1 MSKQTERDAFRSRWG
16 FILAC
21 IGSAVGMGNI
31 WRFPYLVSAWGG
43 MTFLLPYFLFVLL
56 IGSTGIIG
64 EMALGRST
72 RSGPIG
78 AFGQAAALRGR
89 RSTGEAVGY
98 IPVLGSLAL
107 AIGYSCVVGWIFKYF
122 ALALDGGL
130 FAMGQDMN
138 VIVDSFN
145 GTACGWGNNFWLVIA
160 LAVNF
165 AIMAFGVGGGIER
178 ANKVMMPVL
187 SLRDWA
193 STLQRCPARATAT
206 ATSLPSIPRALPT
219 RSCGSTPSGRR
230 SSHSP
235 WLETAR

>member
-78 AFGQAAALRGR
+78 AFG
-89 RSTGEAVGY
+89 
-98 IPVLGSLAL
+98 
-107 AIGYSCVVGWIFKYF
+107 
-122 ALALDGGL
+122 
-130 FAMGQDMN
+130 
-138 VIVDSFN
+138 
-145 GTACGWGNNFWLVIA
+145 
-160 LAVNF
+160 
-165 AIMAFGVGGGIER
+165 
-178 ANKVMMPVL
+178 
-187 SLRDWA
+187 
-193 STLQRCPARATAT
+193 
-206 ATSLPSIPRALPT
+206 
-219 RSCGSTPSGRR
+219 
-230 SSHSP
+230 
-235 WLETAR
+235 

>member
-78 AFGQAAALRGR
+78 AFGQAR
-89 RSTGEAVGY
+89 RS
-98 IPVLGSLAL
+98 
-107 AIGYSCVVGWIFKYF
+107 AIS
-122 ALALDGGL
+122 
-130 FAMGQDMN
+130 
-138 VIVDSFN
+138 
-145 GTACGWGNNFWLVIA
+145 
-160 LAVNF
+160 
-165 AIMAFGVGGGIER
+165 
-178 ANKVMMPVL
+178 
-187 SLRDWA
+187 
-193 STLQRCPARATAT
+193 RCSARWRSPSATA
-206 ATSLPSIPRALPT
+206 A
-219 RSCGSTPSGRR
+219 
-230 SSHSP
+230 
-235 WLETAR
+235 W

>member
-1 MSKQTERDAFRSRWG
+1 MADKQATTQRDGFKSKWG

-107 AIGYSCVVGWIFKYF
+107 AIGYSCVVGWIFK
-122 ALALDGGL
+122 
-130 FAMGQDMN
+130 
-138 VIVDSFN
+138 
-145 GTACGWGNNFWLVIA
+145 T
-160 LAVNF
+160 
-165 AIMAFGVGGGIER
+165 
-178 ANKVMMPVL
+178 
-187 SLRDWA
+187 
-193 STLQRCPARATAT
+193 
-206 ATSLPSIPRALPT
+206 TS
-219 RSCGSTPSGRR
+219 
-230 SSHSP
+230 
-235 WLETAR
+235 TARPAAGAIISGW

>member
-1 MSKQTERDAFRSRWG
+1 MSKQTERDTFRSRWG

-89 RSTGEAVGY
+89 RSTGEAIGY

-107 AIGYSCVVGWIFKYF
+107 AIQ
-122 ALALDGGL
+122 LRGGL
-130 FAMGQDMN
+130 DLQVFCAGARRRTLCH
-138 VIVDSFN
+138 
-145 GTACGWGNNFWLVIA
+145 GTEYECH
-160 LAVNF
+160 
-165 AIMAFGVGGGIER
+165 R
-178 ANKVMMPVL
+178 RP
-187 SLRDWA
+187 
-193 STLQRCPARATAT
+193 LQRHGLR
-206 ATSLPSIPRALPT
+206 L
-219 RSCGSTPSGRR
+219 GQ
-230 SSHSP
+230 
-235 WLETAR
+235 

>member
-1 MSKQTERDAFRSRWG
+1 MKFGGRHHEQATERDAFRSRWG

-98 IPVLGSLAL
+98 IPV
-107 AIGYSCVVGWIFKYF
+107 
-122 ALALDGGL
+122 
-130 FAMGQDMN
+130 
-138 VIVDSFN
+138 
-145 GTACGWGNNFWLVIA
+145 
-160 LAVNF
+160 
-165 AIMAFGVGGGIER
+165 
-178 ANKVMMPVL
+178 
-187 SLRDWA
+187 
-193 STLQRCPARATAT
+193 ARARWRSPSAT
-206 ATSLPSIPRALPT
+206 AAWWAGSSSILRWRSTADSLPWDRI
-219 RSCGSTPSGRR
+219 
-230 SSHSP
+230 
-235 WLETAR
+235 

>member
-78 AFGQAAALRGR
+78 AFGQAAALRPAA
-89 RSTGEAVGY
+89 RSTCAYAVGAVF
-98 IPVLGSLAL
+98 PDPKRPSPASVRSERGVL
-107 AIGYSCVVGWIFKYF
+107 V
-122 ALALDGGL
+122 
-130 FAMGQDMN
+130 
-138 VIVDSFN
+138 FN
-145 GTACGWGNNFWLVIA
+145 
-160 LAVNF
+160 
-165 AIMAFGVGGGIER
+165 
-178 ANKVMMPVL
+178 L
-187 SLRDWA
+187 SSAQIRPD
-193 STLQRCPARATAT
+193 
-206 ATSLPSIPRALPT
+206 PSRPR
-219 RSCGSTPSGRR
+219 RR
-230 SSHSP
+230 
-235 WLETAR
+235 

>member
-1 MSKQTERDAFRSRWG
+1 MERQLCNLEDDTMSKQTERDAFRSRWG

-107 AIGYSCVVGWIFKYF
+107 AIGYTCVMGWIFKYTF
-122 ALALDGGL
+122 LAFDGGL
-130 FAMGQDMN
+130 SAMGQDM
-138 VIVDSFN
+138 D
-145 GTACGWGNNFWLVIA
+145 GHGWDRRHLQCHGQR
-160 LAVNF
+160 
-165 AIMAFGVGGGIER
+165 VGREC
-178 ANKVMMPVL
+178 L
-187 SLRDWA
+187 
-193 STLQRCPARATAT
+193 
-206 ATSLPSIPRALPT
+206 
-219 RSCGSTPSGRR
+219 GRR
-230 SSHSP
+230 RGRGELCHHV
-235 WLETAR
+235 LRHRRRH

>member
-89 RSTGEAVGY
+89 QPDPVSVGHAA
-98 IPVLGSLAL
+98 G
-107 AIGYSCVVGWIFKYF
+107 AICV
-122 ALALDGGL
+122 DR
-130 FAMGQDMN
+130 
-138 VIVDSFN
+138 
-145 GTACGWGNNFWLVIA
+145 
-160 LAVNF
+160 
-165 AIMAFGVGGGIER
+165 GGGIGGD
-178 ANKVMMPVL
+178 AGA
-187 SLRDWA
+187 DG
-193 STLQRCPARATAT
+193 PA
-206 ATSLPSIPRALPT
+206 I
-219 RSCGSTPSGRR
+219 
-230 SSHSP
+230 
-235 WLETAR
+235 